1 MAETIYCEF
10 EILDPISDL
19 AKKKEGE
26 METLFQIP
34 IMKEAST
41 LASTNDNSSG
51 TAGVTNPV
59 GNDSTTFI

>member
-1 MAETIYCEF
+1 
-10 EILDPISDL
+10 
-19 AKKKEGE
+19 